1 MKPFVPEIK
10 ARTLY
15 LFDLIDEDSALKI
28 IREIDA
34 INLFDKETRDQY
46 SNSAFI
52 YKADPIMLKINSS
65 GGIVTDALAIVD
77 SICAS
82 TTPVHT
88 IVTGHACSA
97 ATLVSVV
104 GFRRYATQFS
114 RFMIHGI
121 TGGAYGGESQVESYL
136 EEMKE
141 LRQYGVDILAKNT
154 AMEPAYIR
162 AAFERKSD
170 TFMSASEAFK
180 LGLIDEIIHPM
191 DFGRKQKQ

>member
-15 LFDLIDEDSALKI
+15 LFDEINEDISLKI
-28 IREIDA
+28 IKEIDA

-52 YKADPIMLKINSS
+52 YKADPIILKINSR
-65 GGIVTDALAIVD
+65 GGIVTDGLAIVD
-77 SICAS
+77 SIMNS
-82 TTPVHT
+82 ITPVHT
-88 IVTGHACSA
+88 VVTGHACSA

-104 GFRRYATQFS
+104 GFKRYATPFA

-121 TGGAYGGESQVESYL
+121 SGGAYGGESLVESYL
-136 EEMKE
+136 DEMKE
-141 LRQYGVDILAKNT
+141 LRKYAIAILENNT
-154 AMEPAYIR
+154 SMTKASIR
-162 AAFERKSD
+162 AAFESKAD
-170 TFMSASEAFK
+170 TFMGSNEAQK

-191 DFGRKQKQ
+191 DFGRKQK